1 MPDEAAAQGLDSDA
15 WLAEKTPA
23 GFPMA
28 ALLEAGIVPAKFG
41 ECLEHNQL
49 LRACC
54 RRPENMTARLF
65 KSNPRLAQPDGFV
78 ATCVCGRNHIRVRND
93 PVRLGVR
100 ESEAEK
106 LARASS
112 ILDQPY
118 DSAPKTG
125 DVIHARQNSAQ
136 ARQGDRRAAR
146 GR

>member
-1 MPDEAAAQGLDSDA
+1 MNPKLAGAAALGTED
-15 WLAEKTPA
+15 WLATKQPA
-23 GFPMA
+23 GFPMLP
-28 ALLEAGIVPAKFG
+28 LLEAEIIPAKFG

-54 RRPENMTARLF
+54 RKPENMTARLF

-93 PVRLGVR
+93 PVRLGVK

-112 ILDQPY
+112 ILEQPY
-118 DSAPKTG
+118 ESAPKTG
-125 DVIHARQNSAQ
+125 DVIHARTP
-136 ARQGDRRAAR
+136 
-146 GR
+146 GRKATPRHP